1 MAMSNERALIYKAYK
16 EQKIYLTHAIIKDLI
31 SLNKKDFLQ
40 SGEDSDLRN
49 VWEEI
54 CVQVQGEFSY
64 FWGIHDKLIQDT
76 IKIIYDAQDE
86 SFKSLVET
94 VVAQKITR
102 VPFFESVY
110 KNVIL
115 EAKRNKNQ
123 RVKRY
128 NRKEEDEF

>member
-1 MAMSNERALIYKAYK
+1 MSNERALIYKAYK

-40 SGEDSDLRN
+40 SGEDSGLRN

-115 EAKRNKNQ
+115 EAKRNKNE

>member
-40 SGEDSDLRN
+40 SGEDSGLRN

-115 EAKRNKNQ
+115 EAKRNKNE